1 MSKLKNGFLHAFL
14 LLYVFVTLYPLFW
27 GFQNSFK
34 RHVDIVA
41 SPFALIKNFT
51 LDNYANAWTS
61 ANIGRYFVNSLY
73 ISVVASVVT
82 IVLAS
87 MTAYALTRM
96 YFPKMNKIVTGVFLL
111 AIMIP
116 AGSLLIPLYRFI
128 LNVTNDLH
136 IPLYDT
142 HLALILPYIAFGLS
156 LSIIIIMAFIKS
168 LPRELEEA
176 GVMDGL
182 TIYGLFWK
190 IVLPLMTPAIVTVF
204 IINFLG
210 HWNEY
215 VLANVMLSKEAL
227 RTLPVAMAAMNNGM
241 AMNYGALLAATMFS
255 IVPVVVIYAILQ
267 EKIIEGLAA
276 GSVKG

>member
-41 SPFALIKNFT
+41 NPFALIKNFT
-51 LDNYANAWTS
+51 LDNYVNAWTS

-73 ISVVASVVT
+73 ISVLASVVT

-96 YFPKMNKIVTGVFLL
+96 YFPRMNKFVTGVFLL

-128 LNVTNDLH
+128 LNVTNVLH

>member
-41 SPFALIKNFT
+41 NPFALIKNFT
-51 LDNYANAWTS
+51 LDNYVNAWTS

-73 ISVVASVVT
+73 ISVLASIVT

-96 YFPKMNKIVTGVFLL
+96 YFPKMNKFVTGVFLL

-128 LNVTNDLH
+128 LNVTNVLH

>member
-41 SPFALIKNFT
+41 SPFSLIKNFT

-73 ISVVASVVT
+73 ISVVASIVT

-96 YFPKMNKIVTGVFLL
+96 YFPKMNKFVTGVFLL

>member
-41 SPFALIKNFT
+41 SPFSLIKNFT

>member
-1 MSKLKNGFLHAFL
+1 MSKFKNGFLHAFL

-41 SPFALIKNFT
+41 SPFSLIKNFT

-73 ISVVASVVT
+73 ISVVASIVT

-96 YFPKMNKIVTGVFLL
+96 YFPKMNKLVTGVFLL

>member
-1 MSKLKNGFLHAFL
+1 MAKFKSGFLHTFL

-27 GFQNSFK
+27 AFQNSFK
-34 RHVDIVA
+34 KHVDIVE
-41 SPFALIKNFT
+41 SPFSLIRNFT
-51 LDNYANAWTS
+51 VDNYINAWS
-61 ANIGRYFVNSLY
+61 SSNIGRYFMNSLY
-73 ISVVASVVT
+73 ISTFSSIVT

-96 YFPKMNKIVTGVFLL
+96 VFPKMNKVVTAVFLL
-111 AIMIP
+111 AIMVP
-116 AGSLLIPLYRFI
+116 AGSLLIPLYKFI
-128 LNVTNDLH
+128 LTITNNLG
-136 IPLYDT
+136 IKLYDT
-142 HLALILPYIAFGLS
+142 HWSLILPYIAFGLS

-168 LPRELEEA
+168 LPKELEEA

-182 TIYGLFWK
+182 SIYGLFTR

-210 HWNEY
+210 HWNEF
-215 VLANVMLSKEAL
+215 VLANVMLSKENL
-227 RTLPVAMAAMNNGM
+227 RTLPVAMASMNNGLS
-241 AMNYGALLAATMFS
+241 MNYGSLLAATMFS
-255 IVPVVVIYAILQ
+255 IIPVVIIYAILQ

>member
-41 SPFALIKNFT
+41 NPFALIKNFT
-51 LDNYANAWTS
+51 LDNYVNAWTS

-73 ISVVASVVT
+73 ISVLASVVT

-96 YFPKMNKIVTGVFLL
+96 YFPKMNKFVTGVFLL

-128 LNVTNDLH
+128 LNVTNVLH